1 MVILFL
7 WKSFFSF
14 WFVVFVDFYMDI
26 IFRDEVIEGGSSD
39 EEEVFESVDEGEE
52 FLKIVKLIFVMLV
65 DIRFV
70 NFMLKEL
77 VGKNDVL
84 LIS

>member
-1 MVILFL
+1 
-7 WKSFFSF
+7 
-14 WFVVFVDFYMDI
+14 MDI
-26 IFRDEVIEGGSSD
+26 IFRDKVIEGGSSD

-84 LIS
+84 LISQVVLGQEMNIEIVVEWK

>member
-1 MVILFL
+1 
-7 WKSFFSF
+7 
-14 WFVVFVDFYMDI
+14 MDI
-26 IFRDEVIEGGSSD
+26 IFRDKVIEGGSSD